1 MLKIIMLIAFLTA
14 SIYNF
19 RLGYSNEIRIKIKAT
34 FLIIIGAYS
43 ILILIMAGKKDG
55 SFLGYILA
63 LSTIILLVSNIL
75 SRGVRKD
82 GFVVMHGANPLL
94 ILIKKRDI
102 KDISLEEKKAEI
114 KLRIKAKGSYYVES
128 FGKKDRNK
136 LEGFIADFKFPKNKL
151 SE

>member
-55 SFLGYILA
+55 SLFGFILA
-63 LSTIILLVSNIL
+63 LSTIILLISNIL
-75 SRGVRKD
+75 SRGVRED
-82 GFVVMHGANPLL
+82 GFVVMNGANPLL
-94 ILIKKRDI
+94 ILIKKRYI
-102 KDISLEEKKAEI
+102 KYVSFEEKKAEI

-128 FGKKDRNK
+128 FRNEDRKK
-136 LEGFIADFKFPKNKL
+136 LEGFITDLKFQKIG
-151 SE
+151 

>member
-55 SFLGYILA
+55 SLFGYILA
-63 LSTIILLVSNIL
+63 LSTIILLLSNIL
-75 SRGVRKD
+75 SRGTRED
-82 GFVVMHGANPLL
+82 GFVVMNGASPLL
-94 ILIKKRDI
+94 LLVKISDV
-102 KDISLEEKKAEI
+102 KDISLEEKKSEI
-114 KLRIKAKGSYYVES
+114 KLTIKARGNYYVEY
-128 FGKKDRNK
+128 FKKKDMKK
-136 LEGFIADFKFPKNKL
+136 LEEFIADLQKK
-151 SE
+151 

>member
-55 SFLGYILA
+55 SLFGLILA
-63 LSTIILLVSNIL
+63 LSTIILLLSNIL
-75 SRGVRKD
+75 SQGVRKD
-82 GFVVMHGANPLL
+82 GFVVMNGANPLL
-94 ILIKKRDI
+94 LLIKLSDV
-102 KDISLEEKKAEI
+102 KDISLEEKKAGI
-114 KLRIKAKGSYYVES
+114 KLTIKAHGTCFVEY
-128 FGKKDRNK
+128 FKKKDMKK
-136 LEGFIADFKFPKNKL
+136 LEEFIADLQKK
-151 SE
+151 

>member
-55 SFLGYILA
+55 SLFGFILA
-63 LSTIILLVSNIL
+63 LSTIILLLSDIL
-75 SRGVRKD
+75 SRGARED
-82 GFVVMHGANPLL
+82 GFVVMNGASPLL
-94 ILIKKRDI
+94 LIIKKSDV
-102 KDISLEEKKAEI
+102 KDISLEEKKSEI
-114 KLRIKAKGSYYVES
+114 KLTIKAKGSYFVEY
-128 FGKKDRNK
+128 FKKKDMKK
-136 LEGFIADFKFPKNKL
+136 LEEFIVGLQKK
-151 SE
+151 

>member
-55 SFLGYILA
+55 SLFGFILA
-63 LSTIILLVSNIL
+63 LSTIILLLSNIL
-75 SRGVRKD
+75 SQGVRKD
-82 GFVVMHGANPLL
+82 GFVVMNGANPLL
-94 ILIKKRDI
+94 LLIKLSDV
-102 KDISLEEKKAEI
+102 KDISIEEKKAGI
-114 KLRIKAKGSYYVES
+114 KLTIKAHGTCFVEY
-128 FGKKDRNK
+128 FKKKDMKK
-136 LEGFIADFKFPKNKL
+136 LEEFIADLQKK
-151 SE
+151 

>member
-55 SFLGYILA
+55 SLFGFILA
-63 LSTIILLVSNIL
+63 LSTIILLLSIIL

-82 GFVVMHGANPLL
+82 GFVVMNGASPLL
-94 ILIKKRDI
+94 LLVKISDV
-102 KDISLEEKKAEI
+102 KDISLEEKKSEI
-114 KLRIKAKGSYYVES
+114 KLTIKARGNYYVEY
-128 FGKKDRNK
+128 FKKKDMKK
-136 LEGFIADFKFPKNKL
+136 LEEFIADLQKK
-151 SE
+151 

>member
-55 SFLGYILA
+55 SLFGFILA
-63 LSTIILLVSNIL
+63 LSTIILLLSNIL
-75 SRGVRKD
+75 SLGVRKD
-82 GFVVMHGANPLL
+82 GFALMNGANPLL
-94 ILIKKRDI
+94 LLIKLIDV
-102 KDISLEEKKAEI
+102 KDVSLEEKKAEI
-114 KLRIKAKGSYYVES
+114 KLTIKARGNYYVEY
-128 FGKKDRNK
+128 FKKKDMKK
-136 LEGFIADFKFPKNKL
+136 LEEFIAGLQKK
-151 SE
+151 

>member
-1 MLKIIMLIAFLTA
+1 MLKIIMLIAFLIG
-14 SIYNF
+14 SFYNF

-55 SFLGYILA
+55 SLFGFILA

-82 GFVVMHGANPLL
+82 GFVVMNGPSPLL
-94 ILIKKRDI
+94 ILIKKSDV
-102 KDISLEEKKAEI
+102 KDISLEDNKAGI
-114 KLRIKAKGSYYVES
+114 KLTIKARGSYFVEY
-128 FGKKDRNK
+128 FKKKDMKK
-136 LEGFIADFKFPKNKL
+136 LEEFIAGLKKK
-151 SE
+151 